1 MMSAMHDSQPCAQR
15 SPERPSSW
23 WQAKASFTRD
33 NQEEDISRKKDVN
46 LSRRSVVAGLAAAGA
61 ATGLGLRKSFAQ
73 SRTEVSY
80 NTFLDPANA
89 NDPRASAQSAMI
101 EAFEK
106 ANASIKIKVVVD
118 PTGANGMRAAR
129 TKSNSPDVIRFTT
142 FQGPEFV
149 ATGSILPIDDLVARD
164 KIDLND
170 WLIPLEESKVNG
182 KLWGL
187 QQDYRVPILVYRKS
201 RFAEAQVTTPP
212 RTYDEIG
219 PLGGKLTKE
228 NNIAYAVP
236 IGATGGIGGAQA
248 FVEFML
254 SSIVA
259 GNTGAFFAPDG
270 RNIGFSDERMLL
282 ATTTTRDLFNKYK
295 ASTPV
300 TLQFGYNE
308 LQDALRA
315 GTVASAT
322 FGLYRFKGL
331 ERQVPNNDLA
341 WSAAPS
347 VGANDKHAVYGFQ
360 LGINAHS
367 PRKDAAWEF
376 VKHMTTP
383 AAQRIAARG
392 GEVVARTSAYNDP
405 YFATPDAADQQ
416 GWKQLVQQRGRMVTY
431 SVIQST
437 FNQIVGEAFQ
447 RMILRNGT
455 PESVVAEIKSRYAE
469 ALAKA

>member
-1 MMSAMHDSQPCAQR
+1 MSKNNDM
-15 SPERPSSW
+15 
-23 WQAKASFTRD
+23 KM
-33 NQEEDISRKKDVN
+33 
-46 LSRRSVVAGLAAAGA
+46 SRRSVVAGLAAAGT
-61 ATGLGLRKSFAQ
+61 ATSLGLRKSFAQ
-73 SRTEVSY
+73 SGTEVSY

-89 NDPRASAQSAMI
+89 NDPRATAQSAMI
-101 EAFEK
+101 AAFEK
-106 ANASIKIKVVVD
+106 ANPSVKIKVVVD
-118 PTGANGMRAAR
+118 PAGTNGIRAAR
-129 TKSNSPDVIRFTT
+129 TKSDSPDVIRVSN
-142 FQGPEFV
+142 FQQPEFA
-149 ATGSILPIDDLVARD
+149 ATGGILPIDDLVARD
-164 KIDLND
+164 KIDVND
-170 WLIPLEESKVNG
+170 WLIPLEQSKVNG

-219 PLGGKLTKE
+219 ALGAKLTKD

-248 FVEFML
+248 FVEFMV

-259 GNTGAFFAPDG
+259 GNTDAFFAPDG
-270 RNIGFSDERMLL
+270 RNIGFSDERMLV
-282 ATTTTRDLFNKYK
+282 AATTTRDLFNKYK

-315 GTVASAT
+315 GTVTSAT

-341 WSAAPS
+341 WAAAPS
-347 VGANDKHAVYGFQ
+347 VGPNDKHTVYGFQ
-360 LGINAHS
+360 LSINANS

-376 VKHMTTP
+376 VKHMTSP
-383 AAQRIAARG
+383 AAQIIAARG

-431 SVIQST
+431 SIIQST
-437 FNQIVGEAFQ
+437 FNQIAGEAFQ

-455 PESVVAEIKSRYAE
+455 PESVVAEIKSRYAD